1 MIVTEDQMYSDKSH
15 PKGVYVLFVTDMW
28 ERCSYY
34 GMRALFVL
42 FMAKAMLFDK
52 AFASQIYGS
61 YTGLVYL
68 TPLLGG
74 YMADRYWGNRKSI
87 IIGGVLMAIGQ
98 LFMFFAGTYY
108 QEIEIAAPLM
118 FTGLGFLIIGNG
130 FFKPNISTMVG
141 QLYQAGDK
149 RVDSAFTIFYMG
161 INLGAFIAPLLCGY
175 LGDTGSA
182 ADFRWGFMA
191 ACVGMIVSLIL
202 FITLKNKYLV
212 TPTGEQIGEKPNSAR
227 EVKSETDV
235 AAPVNYT
242 AMGIW
247 AAVFGGLLYLFHFQ
261 AEMDWIGSFI
271 FSLTIAAPGYI
282 ITDPTL
288 SKVER
293 QRIWVIYIAAFFVIF
308 FWAAFEQAGASLTY
322 FAEEQTNRE
331 IFGTTIPT
339 SYFQSINAVAIV
351 IFAPV
356 FVWLWGWMGKRN
368 MEPASPFKQA
378 MGLFLLAM
386 GYLVIAFGVKGIDPS
401 TKLSMVWLVSLYT
414 IHTFGELC
422 LSPIGLS
429 MVNKLAPVKL
439 ASLLMGVWFLS
450 TAAANKFAG
459 TLSALYPEEVKMEK
473 RYSAKADAS
482 VMAMFSVNM
491 LDTNVWKADPKG
503 TYSLA
508 TATVKTV
515 KAADAETDSMVAL
528 TMNNVAAADNSKHV
542 CTDSCMSSGTCPMHN
557 KPFVAAVTKNISVF
571 HLKVIKSNN
580 KYFDRAMLLN
590 DTTLIT
596 HDSVDVVT
604 NVNGVK
610 TATKQER
617 LQTWNLKPE
626 KPFFIHHDFKIVTL
640 YDFFM
645 LFVFMAGAAS
655 IVLFFLSGKLLKMMN
670 GVR

>member
-15 PKGVYVLFVTDMW
+15 PKGLYVLFVTEMW
-28 ERCSYY
+28 ERFSYY

-42 FMAKAMLFDK
+42 FMAKALLFDK
-52 AFASQIYGS
+52 AYASQIYGS

-98 LFMFFAGTYY
+98 LFMFFAGTFY

-175 LGDTGSA
+175 LGDNGNA

-191 ACVGMIVSLIL
+191 ACVGMCISLIL

-212 TPTGEQIGEKPNSAR
+212 TPDGEQIGEKPNSAR
-227 EVKSETDV
+227 EVKSATDV
-235 AAPVNYT
+235 VVPVNYS
-242 AMGIW
+242 AVGIW
-247 AAVFGGLLYLFHFQ
+247 AAVFGVLLYLFRFQ
-261 AEMDWIGSFI
+261 ADMDWIGSFI
-271 FSLTIAAPGYI
+271 FSLTISAPGYI

-288 SKVER
+288 STVER

-331 IFGTTIPT
+331 VFGTTVPT

-351 IFAPV
+351 IFAPL

-459 TLSALYPEEVKMEK
+459 TLSALYPEEVKIEK
-473 RYSAKADAS
+473 LYSAKADAA
-482 VMAMFSVNM
+482 VMSSFNTQM

-528 TMNNVAAADNSKHV
+528 TMNTVAAVDNSKHV

-557 KPFVAAVTKNISVF
+557 KAAVMKNISVF
-571 HLKVIKSNN
+571 HMKVIKSNN
-580 KYFDRAMLLN
+580 KYFDRGVLLN

-604 NVNGVK
+604 NVNGIK
-610 TATKQER
+610 IAKKEER
-617 LQTWNLKPE
+617 LQTWNLKPQ
-626 KPFFIHHDFKIVTL
+626 KPTFFVKIETL

-655 IVLFFLSGKLLKMMN
+655 VVLFLLSGKLLKMMN

>member
-15 PKGVYVLFVTDMW
+15 PKGLYVLFVTEMW
-28 ERCSYY
+28 ERFSYY

-52 AFASQIYGS
+52 AYASQIYGS

-98 LFMFFAGTYY
+98 LFMFFAGTFY

-175 LGDTGSA
+175 LGDNGNA

-191 ACVGMIVSLIL
+191 ACVGMCISLIL

-212 TPTGEQIGEKPNSAR
+212 TPDGEQIGEKPNSAR
-227 EVKSETDV
+227 EVKSATDV
-235 AAPVNYT
+235 VVPVNYS
-242 AMGIW
+242 AVGIW
-247 AAVFGGLLYLFHFQ
+247 AAVFGVLLYLFRFQ
-261 AEMDWIGSFI
+261 ADMDWIGSFI

-288 SKVER
+288 STVER

-331 IFGTTIPT
+331 VFGTTVPT

-351 IFAPV
+351 IFAPL

-459 TLSALYPEEVKMEK
+459 TLSALYPEEVKIEK

-482 VMAMFSVNM
+482 VMSSFNTQM

-528 TMNNVAAADNSKHV
+528 TMNTVAAVDNSKHV

-557 KPFVAAVTKNISVF
+557 KAAVMKNISVF
-571 HLKVIKSNN
+571 HMKVIKSNN
-580 KYFDRAMLLN
+580 KYFDRGVLLN

-604 NVNGVK
+604 NVNGIK
-610 TATKQER
+610 IAKKEER
-617 LQTWNLKPE
+617 LQTWNLKPQ
-626 KPFFIHHDFKIVTL
+626 KPTFFVKIETL

-655 IVLFFLSGKLLKMMN
+655 VVLFLLSGKLLKMMN

>member
-1 MIVTEDQMYSDKSH
+1 
-15 PKGVYVLFVTDMW
+15 
-28 ERCSYY
+28 
-34 GMRALFVL
+34 
-42 FMAKAMLFDK
+42 
-52 AFASQIYGS
+52 
-61 YTGLVYL
+61 
-68 TPLLGG
+68 
-74 YMADRYWGNRKSI
+74 
-87 IIGGVLMAIGQ
+87 
-98 LFMFFAGTYY
+98 
-108 QEIEIAAPLM
+108 
-118 FTGLGFLIIGNG
+118 
-130 FFKPNISTMVG
+130 
-141 QLYQAGDK
+141 
-149 RVDSAFTIFYMG
+149 
-161 INLGAFIAPLLCGY
+161 
-175 LGDTGSA
+175 
-182 ADFRWGFMA
+182 
-191 ACVGMIVSLIL
+191 
-202 FITLKNKYLV
+202 
-212 TPTGEQIGEKPNSAR
+212 
-227 EVKSETDV
+227 
-235 AAPVNYT
+235 
-242 AMGIW
+242 
-247 AAVFGGLLYLFHFQ
+247 
-261 AEMDWIGSFI
+261 
-271 FSLTIAAPGYI
+271 
-282 ITDPTL
+282 
-288 SKVER
+288 
-293 QRIWVIYIAAFFVIF
+293 
-308 FWAAFEQAGASLTY
+308 
-322 FAEEQTNRE
+322 
-331 IFGTTIPT
+331 
-339 SYFQSINAVAIV
+339 
-351 IFAPV
+351 
-356 FVWLWGWMGKRN
+356 MGKRN

-482 VMAMFSVNM
+482 VMANFNSNM

-515 KAADAETDSMVAL
+515 KAADAETDSMVTL
-528 TMNNVAAADNSKHV
+528 TMNTVAAADNSKHV

-557 KPFVAAVTKNISVF
+557 KAAVMKNISVF

-580 KYFDRAMLLN
+580 KYFDRALLLN

-610 TATKQER
+610 TATKEER

-626 KPFFIHHDFKIVTL
+626 KPTFFVKIETL

>member
-1 MIVTEDQMYSDKSH
+1 MNVNEEQMTSKSH
-15 PKGVYVLFVTDMW
+15 PKGLYVLFVTEMW
-28 ERCSYY
+28 ERFSYY

-141 QLYQAGDK
+141 QLYEAGDK

-175 LGDTGSA
+175 LGDTGNA

-227 EVKSETDV
+227 EVKSETEV
-235 AAPVNYT
+235 AAPINYS

-271 FSLTIAAPGYI
+271 FALTIAAPGYI

-288 SKVER
+288 DKIER

-351 IFAPV
+351 IFAPL
-356 FVWLWGWMGKRN
+356 FVWLWGWLGKKN

-378 MGLFLLAM
+378 LGLFLLAM

-401 TKLSMVWLVSLYT
+401 TKLSMAWLVSLYT

-459 TLSALYPEEVKMEK
+459 TLSAYYPEEVKMEK

-482 VMAMFSVNM
+482 VMATFNSNM

-508 TATVKTV
+508 TATAKTV
-515 KAADAETDSMVAL
+515 KASDAETDSMVAL
-528 TMNNVAAADNSKHV
+528 TMNTVAAADNSKHV

-557 KPFVAAVTKNISVF
+557 KVAAAAVTSKISVF

-580 KYFDRAMLLN
+580 KYFDRALLLN

-604 NVNGVK
+604 NVDGVK
-610 TATKQER
+610 KATKEER

-626 KPFFIHHDFKIVTL
+626 KPTFFVKIETL

-645 LFVFMAGAAS
+645 LFVIMAGAAS
-655 IVLFFLSGKLLKMMN
+655 IVLFFLSSRLLKMMN

>member
-1 MIVTEDQMYSDKSH
+1 
-15 PKGVYVLFVTDMW
+15 
-28 ERCSYY
+28 
-34 GMRALFVL
+34 
-42 FMAKAMLFDK
+42 
-52 AFASQIYGS
+52 
-61 YTGLVYL
+61 
-68 TPLLGG
+68 
-74 YMADRYWGNRKSI
+74 
-87 IIGGVLMAIGQ
+87 
-98 LFMFFAGTYY
+98 
-108 QEIEIAAPLM
+108 
-118 FTGLGFLIIGNG
+118 
-130 FFKPNISTMVG
+130 
-141 QLYQAGDK
+141 
-149 RVDSAFTIFYMG
+149 
-161 INLGAFIAPLLCGY
+161 
-175 LGDTGSA
+175 
-182 ADFRWGFMA
+182 
-191 ACVGMIVSLIL
+191 LIL
-202 FITLKNKYLV
+202 FITLKNKYIV
-212 TPTGEQIGEKPNSAR
+212 TPEGEQIGEKPNSAR
-227 EVKSETDV
+227 EVKTDAP

-247 AAVFGGLLYLFHFQ
+247 VGVFGVLLYLFRFQ

-271 FSLTIAAPGYI
+271 FALTIAAPGYI

-288 SKVER
+288 DKIER

-351 IFAPV
+351 IFAPL
-356 FVWLWGWMGKRN
+356 FVWLWGWLGKRN

-401 TKLSMVWLVSLYT
+401 TKLSMAWLVSLYT

-459 TLSALYPEEVKMEK
+459 TLSAYYPEEVKMEK
-473 RYSAKADAS
+473 RYSSKADAS
-482 VMAMFSVNM
+482 VMANFNANM

-503 TYSLA
+503 TYTLA

-515 KAADAETDSMVAL
+515 KAADTKTDSIYAIQA
-528 TMNNVAAADNSKHV
+528 NVIPAVDSLATAKPVISK
-542 CTDSCMSSGTCPMHN
+542 
-557 KPFVAAVTKNISVF
+557 ISVF

-580 KYFDRAMLLN
+580 KYFDRALLLN

-604 NVNGVK
+604 NVDGVK
-610 TATKQER
+610 KATKEER

-626 KPFFIHHDFKIVTL
+626 KPTFFVKIENL

-645 LFVFMAGAAS
+645 LFVIMAGAAS
-655 IVLFFLSGKLLKMMN
+655 IVLFFLSSRLLKMMN

>member
-1 MIVTEDQMYSDKSH
+1 MYSDKSH
-15 PKGVYVLFVTDMW
+15 PKGLYVLFVTEMW
-28 ERCSYY
+28 ERFSYY

-42 FMAKAMLFDK
+42 FMTKALLFDK
-52 AFASQIYGS
+52 ALGSEIYGS

-87 IIGGVLMAIGQ
+87 IIGGILMAIGQ

-108 QEIEIAAPLM
+108 QEVNIAAPLM

-141 QLYQAGDK
+141 QLYPAGDK

-175 LGDTGSA
+175 LGDTGNA

-212 TPTGEQIGEKPNSAR
+212 TPTGEQIGEKPNSSR
-227 EVKSETDV
+227 EVKSETEV
-235 AAPVNYT
+235 ATPVNYT
-242 AMGIW
+242 AMVIW
-247 AAVFGGLLYLFHFQ
+247 AAVFGGLLYLFRFQ

-271 FSLTIAAPGYI
+271 FALTIAAPGYI

-331 IFGTTIPT
+331 IFGTVVPT

-351 IFAPV
+351 IFAPL
-356 FVWLWGWMGKRN
+356 FVWLWGWMGKKN

-482 VMAMFSVNM
+482 VMATFNANM

-528 TMNNVAAADNSKHV
+528 TTNTIVAADTAKHE
-542 CTDSCMSSGTCPMHN
+542 CTDSCMSSGNCPMHN
-557 KPFVAAVTKNISVF
+557 KVVAAPVMGNISVF

-580 KYFDRAMLLN
+580 KYFDRAVLLN

-604 NVNGVK
+604 NIDGVK
-610 TATKQER
+610 KATKEER

-626 KPFFIHHDFKIVTL
+626 KPTFFVKIETL

-655 IVLFFLSGKLLKMMN
+655 LVLFFLSGRLLKMMN